1 MQNLVR
7 ERGKRKACQH
17 HQDAISPTWLLPYKP
32 QKGKNATKQN
42 RGTKGQQTHTKRETK
57 HVKQNK
63 DARTEI

>member
-1 MQNLVR
+1 MQNRAR

-42 RGTKGQQTHTKRETK
+42 KEAQKANKHILKGKRS
-57 HVKQNK
+57 
-63 DARTEI
+63 I